1 MTAAAWEVHS
11 QSVAETLALGRR
23 IGAAARPGDVVA
35 LVGDLGSGKTHLA
48 KGIAEGLGAARAHD
62 VTSPTFIICHEY
74 LDGRMPF
81 YHLDAYRLHGSADL
95 EAIGADEMLEGDGL
109 AALEWADR
117 APEALPDDRLDV
129 RLEVTGAETRRI
141 ALAPHGPRAERLL
154 AAVRRA
160 AGEAAR

>member
-1 MTAAAWEVHS
+1 MTAAAWEVESHG
-11 QSVAETLALGRR
+11 VAETLALGRR
-23 IGAAARPGDVVA
+23 LGAAARPGDVVA

-62 VTSPTFIICHEY
+62 VTSPTFILCHEY

-81 YHLDAYRLHGSADL
+81 YHLDAYRLRGGADL

-117 APEALPDDRLDV
+117 APEVLPQDRLDI
-129 RLEVTGAETRRI
+129 RLVVTGADTRRI
-141 ALAPHGPRAERLL
+141 TLTAHGPRAERLL
-154 AAVRRA
+154 SAVRA
-160 AGEAAR
+160 AEGTSR